1 MKYAL
6 LLVLALVAVPRAAA
20 QELECSVTIN
30 TDLLT
35 AEARENLA
43 DFVTQV
49 QNYINSY
56 RWTEEDLGG
65 ERIAWSLNISFQG
78 SPRQNRYAAQA
89 YIGSQRRIY
98 NSEKN
103 TALLRVMDDKW
114 EFDYQPNQ
122 QILHDESVF
131 DPLASFLDFYS
142 YVVIGLDFESYSFG
156 AGVPYLEKAL
166 NIVNTTRGGKGWEV
180 GSPNLYSRG
189 QYVDEIL
196 NPRYEEVR
204 YAIYRYHY
212 FGLDRLYHDEAKA
225 GKNMLSALER
235 IGKVVSETNQPSQFI
250 KIFFD
255 TKYLEIAET
264 FRTWPDPEV
273 FTTLM
278 EIDPAHRQTYEDAR
292 GR

>member
-6 LLVLALVAVPRAAA
+6 LLVLALVTVPRAAA

-43 DFVTQV
+43 DFVSQV